1 MRELP
6 GAAEAA
12 EVKAMSVARW
22 GVEGGGRHLG
32 PDDKFSWHAAHCR
45 VTRISVKYVVI

>member
-22 GVEGGGRHLG
+22 GVEGGVG
-32 PDDKFSWHAAHCR
+32 
-45 VTRISVKYVVI
+45 I